1 MWALSLKKKHQDAIA
16 EMSEQIDQLNKL
28 KAKAETEKATIK
40 MQTDDL
46 KAAHDHLCN
55 EKAAADKTNKNLQ
68 IQVTDMNR
76 KFSEGELQLRDMD
89 LQNQKS
95 ASENS
100 ELLKHLE
107 ELDVTISMLQKTKIQ
122 LTNTLEEA
130 KRLCDDESKERQSLM
145 GRYR

>member
-1 MWALSLKKKHQDAIA
+1 MKSKYVLLFYV
-16 EMSEQIDQLNKL
+16 KL
-28 KAKAETEKATIK
+28 TVYS
-40 MQTDDL
+40 
-46 KAAHDHLCN
+46 HLCN

-68 IQVTDMNR
+68 IQVADLNR

>member
-1 MWALSLKKKHQDAIA
+1 MYCFFYV
-16 EMSEQIDQLNKL
+16 KL
-28 KAKAETEKATIK
+28 TVY
-40 MQTDDL
+40 L
-46 KAAHDHLCN
+46 HLCN

-68 IQVTDMNR
+68 IQVADLNR

>member
-1 MWALSLKKKHQDAIA
+1 MFYS
-16 EMSEQIDQLNKL
+16 
-28 KAKAETEKATIK
+28 
-40 MQTDDL
+40 
-46 KAAHDHLCN
+46 HLCN

-68 IQVTDMNR
+68 IQVADLNR

-89 LQNQKS
+89 SQNQKS

-130 KRLCDDESKERQSLM
+130 KRLCDDESKEKV
-145 GRYR
+145 

>member
-1 MWALSLKKKHQDAIA
+1 MYCFFYV
-16 EMSEQIDQLNKL
+16 KL
-28 KAKAETEKATIK
+28 TVYS
-40 MQTDDL
+40 
-46 KAAHDHLCN
+46 HLCN
-55 EKAAADKTNKNLQ
+55 VKAAADKTNKNLQ
-68 IQVTDMNR
+68 IQVADLNR